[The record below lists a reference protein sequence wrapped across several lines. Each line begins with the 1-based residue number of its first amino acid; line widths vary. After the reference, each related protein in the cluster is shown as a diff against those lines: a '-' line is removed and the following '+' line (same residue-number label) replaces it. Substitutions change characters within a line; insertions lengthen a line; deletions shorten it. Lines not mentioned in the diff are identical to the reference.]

1 MHCLLVLVYRRV
13 DIAAHSPLAVAHMVD
28 GKGTGGGDCRVSQNA
43 TWQGWWWGH
52 WGIGALGQC
61 VPLKH
66 VG

>member
-28 GKGTGGGDCRVSQNA
+28 GKGVGEGIVGYHKTQRGRDGGG
-43 TWQGWWWGH
+43 
-52 WGIGALGQC
+52 GIGTLGQC
-61 VPLKH
+61 VSLKY